1 MDYFTGQEFFNALI
15 VLYNKEGSRYPLMSR
30 YKADELEKIHN
41 LSKNKSF
48 DGPPPEVWKFESGKA
63 DKYLRVENN
72 QKLIGEIISNI
83 IRKMISLIYGFE
95 TGGTS
100 WSKAKPE
107 AIQIFQLHAK
117 LDPEKL
123 KLFND
128 LMSQFNGKE
137 FFNVLKTLK
146 DKA

>member
-1 MDYFTGQEFFNALI
+1 MSLKQILKVAHYYQVKYGENQDSSTERFEFSDEIENA
-15 VLYNKEGSRYPLMSR
+15 
-30 YKADELEKIHN
+30 
-41 LSKNKSF
+41 
-48 DGPPPEVWKFESGKA
+48 PPEVFKFQSDKA

-83 IRKMISLIYGFE
+83 IRKMISLMYGFE

>member
-1 MDYFTGQEFFNALI
+1 
-15 VLYNKEGSRYPLMSR
+15 MSR
-30 YKADELEKIHN
+30 YNADELEKIRN
-41 LSKNKSF
+41 PPKNKSF
-48 DGPPPEVWKFESGKA
+48 DGLPPEAWKFESEKA
-63 DKYLRVENN
+63 DKYLRVEGN

-83 IRKMISLIYGFE
+83 IRKMISLMYGFE
-95 TGGTS
+95 AGDTS

-123 KLFND
+123 KLFNN
-128 LMSQFNGKE
+128 LMSQFNGQA